1 MDIGKSFGFV
11 FEDEKWIEKVLIGGL
26 VGLIPIIGSF
36 LVIGYVVQLIR
47 NVRNGDARPLPEWT
61 DWGELLADGFKLFV
75 VFFVWALPLI
85 IISMFAF
92 IPAAMAGDSG
102 SSDASSIAGLFAI
115 CFGCVATLYAIV
127 LSLVSPAILIKFAET
142 KEIGSGFNVGEIL
155 GFTKSH
161 LGEIILVVIV
171 SWLVG
176 LLASIVGTILCLIG
190 LLFTGFWTNL
200 VVSHMMAQIGLND
213 TSTPDLLQPVPSSEQ
228 FSPPSSEDTPE

>member
-26 VGLIPIIGSF
+26 VGLIPLIGSF

-47 NVRNGDARPLPEWT
+47 NVRNGDSHPLPEWT
-61 DWGELLADGFKLFV
+61 EWGELLADGFKLFI

-85 IISMFAF
+85 VLFMLAF
-92 IPAAMAGDSG
+92 IPAAMAGDASSG
-102 SSDASSIAGLFAI
+102 DASSIAGLFAT
-115 CFGCVATLYAIV
+115 CFGCIAFLYAIV
-127 LSLVSPAILIKFAET
+127 LSLASPAILIKFAET
-142 KEIGSGFNVGEIL
+142 KEIGSGFNISEIL

-161 LGEIILVVIV
+161 IGEIILVVIV

-190 LLFTGFWTNL
+190 LLFTGFWSNL
-200 VVSHMMAQIGLND
+200 VISHMMAQIGLND
-213 TSTPDLLQPVPSSEQ
+213 TSTPDLLQPAPSVEELSA
-228 FSPPSSEDTPE
+228 PSEDTLE

>member
-26 VGLIPIIGSF
+26 VGLIPLIGSF

-61 DWGELLADGFKLFV
+61 EWGELLADGFKLFV

-85 IISMFAF
+85 IVSMFAF

-102 SSDASSIAGLFAI
+102 SSDASSIAGLFAT
-115 CFGCVATLYAIV
+115 CFGCVAFLYAIV
-127 LSLVSPAILIKFAET
+127 LSLASPAILIKFAET
-142 KEIGSGFNVGEIL
+142 KEIGSGFNVSEIL
-155 GFTKSH
+155 SFTKSH

-176 LLASIVGTILCLIG
+176 LLASIVGTLLCLVG
-190 LLFTGFWTNL
+190 LLFTSFWSNL
-200 VVSHMMAQIGLND
+200 VISHMTAQIGLND
-213 TSTPDLLQPVPSSEQ
+213 TTTPDLLQPVPPVEELSA
-228 FSPPSSEDTPE
+228 PASEDTLE